1 MFSFVQRL
9 PTDLGRTFI
18 AARQGQAS
26 NKAEQKLRET
36 HNNNAGQAA
45 VAGFARRCDQS
56 GRHLISIPPRPDDR
70 YPDWVTGDRFWPQP
84 A

>member
-26 NKAEQKLRET
+26 NKAKHYRSVT
-36 HNNNAGQAA
+36 NAAGSPIGAA
-45 VAGFARRCDQS
+45 VSYPSLS
-56 GRHLISIPPRPDDR
+56 GRGVPAIS
-70 YPDWVTGDRFWPQP
+70 F
-84 A
+84 

>member
-26 NKAEQKLRET
+26 NKAKQTRSMTDEQMKDRTPHLRMK
-36 HNNNAGQAA
+36 GS
-45 VAGFARRCDQS
+45 CS
-56 GRHLISIPPRPDDR
+56 
-70 YPDWVTGDRFWPQP
+70 P

>member
-26 NKAEQKLRET
+26 NKAEQVEPVQGSKFAALNRPLKRIG
-36 HNNNAGQAA
+36 AG
-45 VAGFARRCDQS
+45 
-56 GRHLISIPPRPDDR
+56 
-70 YPDWVTGDRFWPQP
+70 P
-84 A
+84 AS